1 MRQILLALFLLLPQS
16 VRWTPYADV
25 IFTNGKIVTVDSNFT
40 IAQALAIKEG
50 KLIAVGT
57 NADALALRGPN
68 TKVLDLAGKTVIPG
82 LQDSHIHFLSLGEDV
97 TFEADLTYAKNAD
110 EIAKAVAAVKDRRN
124 IKPGEWIRGTKWD
137 QYKYPAMVT
146 RWQLDA
152 VTPQNPVYLTR
163 TYRGVM
169 VNSEVFRQMGIN
181 DEKPE
186 TWPAWWLKDPE
197 NFTYEDKIIRQQRQI
212 NTEDGQTR
220 NVSVPTGMFLGAR
233 ATRLLTKNPPAYT
246 FDQDVE
252 SVKTGAAEMLRLGV
266 TSIVDPAS
274 RLGYNMKVYQEA
286 YNRGWVTLRISAV
299 YEGIFNTQ
307 TPDFVRQR
315 LDAIKIN
322 NLGNSFLRWRGTKFY
337 GDGGVGSRSAWVSEA
352 FEHSMDIEG
361 APNFGEPVMADYAT
375 REAQYRAAFDLGWEL
390 HTHATGDQAM
400 KQVVDL
406 YKKLIDERRK
416 TQPNFSPRWSV
427 IHAYMPIEP
436 KTHVIEDMKK
446 YGIIAVPNP
455 VFNWQQGTGF
465 ATNIGE
471 TRMGRLQPVRSYLKN
486 GVVTASGSDY
496 SVTTHNPWMGFY
508 ALLTRKDQTSGKVYG
523 ADEIVD
529 IKDALRT
536 YTING
541 AYLTYEENFKGT
553 LESGKIADLV
563 VLDIPSLDAIQQ
575 NPELCF
581 QMQDRIMM
589 TMVEGQVRYAKAGFG
604 F

>member
-1 MRQILLALFLLLPQS
+1 MRQILLAILLLLPQS
-16 VRWTPYADV
+16 VRWNPYADA
-25 IFTNGKIVTVDSNFT
+25 IFTNGKVVTVDSKFT
-40 IAQALAIKEG
+40 VAQALAIKDG

-57 NADALALRGPN
+57 NAEAMALRGPN

-82 LQDSHIHFLSLGEDV
+82 LQDSHIHFLTLGEDV

-110 EIAKAVAAVKDRRN
+110 DIVKTVADVKNRRN
-124 IKPGEWIRGTKWD
+124 VPPGEWIRGTKWD

-152 VTPQNPVYLTR
+152 VTPQNPVFLTR
-163 TYRGVM
+163 TYRGAM

-186 TWPAWWLKDPE
+186 TWPAWWLKDPD

-212 NTEDGQTR
+212 NTDDGQTR
-220 NVSVPTGMFLGAR
+220 NVTVPTGVFLGAR
-233 ATRLLTKNPPAYT
+233 ATRLLTKTPPAYT

-266 TSIVDPAS
+266 TSIVDPS
-274 RLGYNMKVYQEA
+274 SGMGYDMKVFQEA
-286 YNRGWVTLRISAV
+286 YNRGFVTLRISAV
-299 YEGIFNTQ
+299 YEGTFNTQ
-307 TPDFVRQR
+307 SADFIRQR

-337 GDGGVGSRSAWVSEA
+337 GDGGVGSRSSWISEP
-352 FEHSMDIEG
+352 FEHSMEIEG

-400 KQVVDL
+400 RQVVDL
-406 YKKLIDERRK
+406 YKKLIDEKRK

-436 KTHVIEDMKK
+436 KTRVLDDMKK

-471 TRMGRLQPVRSYLKN
+471 TRMARLQPMRTYMKS
-486 GVVTASGSDY
+486 GVMTASGSDY
-496 SVTTHNPWMGFY
+496 GVTTHNPWMGFY

-523 ADEIVD
+523 ADEVVD

-536 YTING
+536 YTSNG

-553 LESGKIADLV
+553 LETGKIADLV
-563 VLDIPSLDAIQQ
+563 VLDIPSLDALQQ

-581 QMQDRIMM
+581 QIPDHIML
-589 TMVEGQVRYAKAGFG
+589 TMVEGQVRYQKKGFA